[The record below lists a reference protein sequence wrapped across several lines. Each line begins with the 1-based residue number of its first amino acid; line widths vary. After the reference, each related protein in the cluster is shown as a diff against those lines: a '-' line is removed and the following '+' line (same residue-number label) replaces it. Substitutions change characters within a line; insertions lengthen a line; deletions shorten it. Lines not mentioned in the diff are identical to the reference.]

1 MLIRFSFFVAIL
13 AFGLVACEGPAGPMG
28 PAGPQG
34 PQGEIG
40 PQGSRGEVGPQG
52 EIGPRGQTGPS
63 REGVIIE
70 RQLSRSLYDENG
82 SIFIEDDRITPT
94 TFQALYLKTSFPD
107 LGPDAVAYIP
117 LDYLLVFAVSIVPEE
132 DELETPIVTII
143 EGMLWIADPNRDL
156 LAVALESYF
165 DGIDVNLAILVS
177 Q

>member
-1 MLIRFSFFVAIL
+1 MLTRFSLFVAML

-34 PQGEIG
+34 PQGE
-40 PQGSRGEVGPQG
+40 VGPQG
-52 EIGPRGQTGPS
+52 EIGPRGETGPP
-63 REGVIIE
+63 REGIIIE
-70 RQLSRSLYDENG
+70 RQLSRSLYDADGN
-82 SIFIEDDRITPT
+82 IVIEDARITPT
-94 TFQALYLKTSFPD
+94 TFQALYLKAAFPN
-107 LGPDAVAYIP
+107 LGSDAVAYMP

-143 EGMLWIADPNRDL
+143 EGMLWITDPNRDL

-177 Q
+177 H